1 MRLHLPVDRIA
12 LKAAACLGR
21 WRPTPQ
27 TLQRHRWL
35 RWLGPSITH
44 PGLWS
49 VNRHA
54 IALGLAIGL
63 FFGLLIPIAQMPLSA
78 AAAVLLRAN
87 LPTAVVSTLVTN
99 PVTVAPLYYAA
110 WRLGATVLDEPLA
123 AAPAVLTAAV
133 APAPQPAAQAAAGGS
148 WWGGL
153 WEQLRSVGKPL
164 LLGLAL
170 MATLTGLAAYVLVSA
185 LWWLR
190 QRWRGNAGAPGGQG

>member
-1 MRLHLPVDRIA
+1 MRLPDHRLA
-12 LKAAACLGR
+12 FKAAARMGR

-27 TLQRHRWL
+27 TLERQRWL
-35 RWLGPSITH
+35 RWLGPSIAH
-44 PGLWS
+44 PRLWS
-49 VNRHA
+49 ANRHA

-87 LPTAVVSTLVTN
+87 LPTAIMSTLVTN

-110 WRLGATVLDEPLA
+110 WRLGATVLDEPEA
-123 AAPAVLTAAV
+123 AAPTVLAGQST
-133 APAPQPAAQAAAGGS
+133 PLPAAEAEAAS
-148 WWGGL
+148 WWSTL
-153 WEQLRSVGKPL
+153 WERLRGVGKPL

-185 LWWLR
+185 LWWLHR
-190 QRWRGNAGAPGGQG
+190 CWRGTPDTPDEMA

>member
-12 LKAAACLGR
+12 LKAVARLGR

-27 TLQRHRWL
+27 ALQRHRWL
-35 RWLGPSITH
+35 RWLGPSIAH

-123 AAPAVLTAAV
+123 AAPAVLTTG
-133 APAPQPAAQAAAGGS
+133 PAPQAAAAASDGS

-153 WEQLRSVGKPL
+153 WERLRSVGKPL

-170 MATLTGLAAYVLVSA
+170 MATLTGLAAYALVS
-185 LWWLR
+185 LVWWLR
-190 QRWRGNAGAPGGQG
+190 QRWRGDAGAPPAQN

>member
-12 LKAAACLGR
+12 LKAAARFGR

-44 PGLWS
+44 PVLWS

-123 AAPAVLTAAV
+123 AAPAVLATG
-133 APAPQPAAQAAAGGS
+133 PAPQAEAAPGGS
-148 WWGGL
+148 WWSGL
-153 WEQLRSVGKPL
+153 WERLRSVGKPL

-190 QRWRGNAGAPGGQG
+190 QRWRSGAGTAPGQDG